1 MVLLKLVKQSYMNS
15 CKLMLQPPATTN
27 FFKTKLNVVQESF
40 TAAKLAF
47 TSYKMRVRSNIA
59 ISHRGPE
66 TLEEAVQDYINR
78 NVDTFDL
85 PGLVAVSAIIIIIKL
100 ALKSSMLQLT
110 RPFFVPAFYVL

>member
-1 MVLLKLVKQSYMNS
+1 
-15 CKLMLQPPATTN
+15 
-27 FFKTKLNVVQESF
+27 VQESF

-47 TSYKMRVRSNIA
+47 TNYKMRVRSNIA

-85 PGLVAVSAIIIIIKL
+85 PGLVAVSAIIIIIIIIIIKL
-100 ALKSSMLQLT
+100 ALKSPMLPLT
-110 RPFFVPAFYVL
+110 KPSFLSAFYVL